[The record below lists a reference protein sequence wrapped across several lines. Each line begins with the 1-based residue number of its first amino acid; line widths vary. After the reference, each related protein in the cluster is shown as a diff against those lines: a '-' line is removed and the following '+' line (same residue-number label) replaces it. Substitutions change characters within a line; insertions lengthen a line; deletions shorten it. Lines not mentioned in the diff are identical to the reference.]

1 MPLSFSFTHSF
12 FLRKVRS
19 AAGAATPVYA
29 ENAVYAVCAPCVND
43 SLSAVSAPC
52 GNADSLQEFE
62 QLVEA
67 IETAGVDI
75 TSNYNDWYKIAI
87 AIANI
92 YIYLIYI

>member
-1 MPLSFSFTHSF
+1 MGN
-12 FLRKVRS
+12 RS
-19 AAGAATPVYA
+19 TTVVCAVC
-29 ENAVYAVCAPCVND
+29 AVYAVCAPCVND
-43 SLSAVSAPC
+43 SLSALSAVYAVSAPC

-67 IETAGVDI
+67 IEAAGIDI

-92 YIYLIYI
+92 FI